1 MSGLINIS
9 DKDIELAANKLLPK
23 RASFNDEKDERIN
36 FIKCFDTVDL
46 KACPGSGKTTCLQAK
61 LLIID
66 KYLPLR
72 NYSGIL
78 VLSHTNRAID
88 EIKVKLQP
96 YCSRLFQHPNFIGTF
111 QNFVDTFLTIP
122 FCSQYFNCSVSHIDD
137 ELYKSSL
144 WKKFQQI
151 QWDENYGK
159 LAPWFYQRHFNKAK
173 KKSSN
178 EKLQNEICISYIEEE
193 IKDIYFDYNDEIIK
207 RFLNDNTILKNKTNL
222 KYIGLKK
229 VIEDSIKDGKISFE
243 YAYLLAAY
251 YLKVFPTLINLFQK
265 RFSYVFIDEMQD
277 TDNHQFN
284 LIEQIFRDSGTVIQ
298 RIGDSNQSIFNNVKA
313 ENVWK
318 PPINGI
324 DCMELT
330 GSLRLS
336 EPIALTIQ
344 NIALHSQEL
353 TGNEQNGE
361 IQPYIILFDD
371 NTKTNV
377 ISKFG
382 DLIIEYNL
390 LGKGNH
396 IFKAVGW
403 RKHIDNKTDV
413 QLALNDYWEGYEKEK
428 QIKKSH
434 FNCLKAYLQYI
445 QLDDNFN
452 TSFELKPFYVAIM
465 NAMVKALWKAD
476 KKTPEDKHFTISRL
490 NKYLLENEKE
500 FYYLLKEHILDW
512 SVRLSQNADI
522 DVIYNKLKLFI
533 INDFRKIFDFNITDE
548 VINYLN
554 CDIQGNSTSTSE
566 TGRSNTYSHQY
577 SGGKKE
583 LEGKE
588 VNIQVSTIHG
598 VKGETHTGTL
608 YLETYYKNDSRKKDG
623 SFISY
628 ESQRIMEQLIG
639 KQYNDTKIHQIET
652 LKMAYVGMSRPTHLL
667 CVALHRDR
675 VNGHETELEKNGWKI
690 ITTE

>member
-1 MSGLINIS
+1 MNGLIDIS
-9 DKDIELAANKLLPK
+9 VKDIEYASNKLLSK
-23 RASFNDEKDERIN
+23 GASFNDEKNERIN
-36 FIKCFDTVDL
+36 FIKCLDTVDL

-66 KYLPLR
+66 KYMPFS
-72 NYSGIL
+72 NGTGIL
-78 VLSHTNRAID
+78 VLSHTNKAVD

-111 QNFVDTFLTIP
+111 QSFVDTFLTIP

-137 ELYKSSL
+137 DLYKSSL

-159 LAPWFYQRHFNKAK
+159 LAPWFYQRHFDKAE

-178 EKLQNEICISYIEEE
+178 GKLQKEICISFIEQE

-207 RFLNDNTILKNKTNL
+207 RFLNDNTILKNKTNP

-243 YAYLLAAY
+243 YAYLLAVY
-251 YLKVFPTLINLFQK
+251 YLKVFPILINLFQK

-277 TDNHQFN
+277 TNNHQFN
-284 LIEQIFRDSGTVIQ
+284 LIEKIFRDSGTVIQ
-298 RIGDSNQSIFNNVKA
+298 RIGDPNQSIFNNVKA

-318 PPINGI
+318 PPIEGI

-336 EPIALTIQ
+336 EPIASTIQ

-371 NTKTNV
+371 DTKTNV
-377 ISKFG
+377 IPTFG
-382 DLIIEYNL
+382 NLIIEHRL
-390 LGKGNH
+390 IEKGNR
-396 IFKAVGW
+396 IFKTVGW

-413 QLALNDYWEGYEKEK
+413 QLALNDYWEGYEEEK

-434 FNCLKAYLQYI
+434 FNCLKAYLQNI
-445 QLDDNFN
+445 QLDDNFK
-452 TSFELKPFYVAIM
+452 TSFELKPFFDGIM
-465 NAMVKALWKAD
+465 NSLVKVLLIVD
-476 KKTPEDKHFTISRL
+476 KITPQDKHFTISRL
-490 NKYLLENEKE
+490 NKYLLENKDE
-500 FYYLLKEHILDW
+500 FYYSLKEHILDW
-512 SVRLSQNADI
+512 SIQLSQNADI
-522 DVIYNKLKLFI
+522 DVIYNELKLFI
-533 INDFRKIFDFNITDE
+533 INDFREIFDFNITDE
-548 VINYLN
+548 VNNYLN
-554 CDIQGNSTSTSE
+554 CDIQGNITSTSE
-566 TGRSNTYSHQY
+566 VGRSNTYSHQY
-577 SGGKKE
+577 SGGKTG

-598 VKGETHTGTL
+598 VKGETHTATL
-608 YLETYYKNDSRKKDG
+608 YLETYYKNDSKKKDG
-623 SFISY
+623 SLISY
-628 ESQRIMEQLIG
+628 ESQRIMEQLKG

-675 VNGHETELEKNGWKI
+675 VNGHKTELEKNGWKI